1 MKHAVS
7 IPYSLPHCA
16 SPSLLILIITLGLG
30 NPNKP
35 LFSAP
40 DPPSVT
46 SYHSIDIFM
55 QSLMPSITS
64 NTSELGATGFTY
76 QADRSKFDDGY
87 LIFVEYKRNENW
99 EDFGCLENQILLR
112 NTHMSARD
120 FNQIILP
127 VILPLKSYVTHVEF
141 YTRNGKP
148 YINLKASEEI
158 SDLPFFDIPSILD
171 MIPRVPIS
179 QLVQPRNFCG
189 DYRFINVVLYKGDLY
204 TFKHHP
210 IYPDK
215 NTMASGDRLLD
226 EVTYLSRYPSPFILK
241 CPYIVTDDN
250 PRGKFRGYLQP
261 FLPAG
266 CLLDVLGSLKKRR
279 DHTQSSSG
287 VPHSMQFLNLTSTDS
302 MEAASFDISW
312 PTKHRWCI
320 DMISGVLDLHNEK
333 SYIGYI
339 TPGNFLLDKDG
350 TIKLIDISPGTRF
363 NVYYSPPEVITDGLV
378 NLDFTGPRDVFS
390 MGLVFWVLAEELL
403 EFDREWPTVLPTIS
417 WTGGRNS
424 TPLWFRAL
432 VEDCIKTDPTER
444 PSAVDI
450 LCILNANLVK

>member
-1 MKHAVS
+1 MWAMISRVAAAF
-7 IPYSLPHCA
+7 YFDEA
-16 SPSLLILIITLGLG
+16 RRLG
-30 NPNKP
+30 NPEKP

-40 DPPSVT
+40 DPLVTSYHGISIFRQFLMPSVT
-46 SYHSIDIFM
+46 S
-55 QSLMPSITS
+55 
-64 NTSELGATGFTY
+64 NTAEQGATGFTY
-76 QADRSKFDDGY
+76 QVDWSKFDNGY

-99 EDFGCLENQILLR
+99 EDFGSLENQILLR

-148 YINLKASEEI
+148 YISLKAPEEI
-158 SDLPFFDIPSILD
+158 SDFPFFDIPSILD
-171 MIPRVPIS
+171 MIPRVHIS
-179 QLVQPRNFCG
+179 QLRQPKNFCS
-189 DYRFINVVLYKGDLY
+189 DYRFIDVVIYMGHLY

-215 NTMASGDRLLD
+215 KAMASGDKLLD
-226 EVTYLSRYPSPFILK
+226 EVIYLSRYSSPFILK
-241 CPYIVTDDN
+241 CPYIITDDN

-266 CLLDVLGSLKKRR
+266 CLLDVLKSVKKHR
-279 DHTQSSSG
+279 DRIQSSSE
-287 VPHSMQFLNLTSTDS
+287 VPQPRQPLESSPTNSVETSQ
-302 MEAASFDISW
+302 FDISW
-312 PTKHRWCI
+312 VTKHRWCI
-320 DMISGVLDLHNEK
+320 DMISGVLALHNEG

-339 TPGNFLLDKDG
+339 TPGNFLLDKEG
-350 TIKLIDISPGTRF
+350 GIKLIDISPGTRF

-378 NLDFTGPRDVFS
+378 NLDYTGPRDVFS

-403 EFDREWPTVLPTIS
+403 EFDREWPTVSPTIS
-417 WTGGRNS
+417 WTNGRNS
-424 TPLWFRAL
+424 APLWFRTL

-444 PSAVDI
+444 PSADN
-450 LCILNANLVK
+450 ILNILKANLMK